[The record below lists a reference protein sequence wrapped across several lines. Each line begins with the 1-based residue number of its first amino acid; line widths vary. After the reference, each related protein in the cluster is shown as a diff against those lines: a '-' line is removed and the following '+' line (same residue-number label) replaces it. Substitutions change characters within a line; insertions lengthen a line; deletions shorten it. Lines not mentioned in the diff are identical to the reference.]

1 MDFGVV
7 LEKILEL
14 LQRSGRA
21 TYRALK
27 LRSAVTGEYL
37 TGRKSGD
44 DSSRY
49 HGPVDCAA
57 GIARCG

>member
-49 HGPVDCAA
+49 HGPVDCQSE
-57 GIARCG
+57 